1 MAVARPDHRGWPC
14 STRDLVGMRV
24 RIGDVVVGR
33 IVDVLLNRSLGH
45 VLGFVVEGRGA
56 HRHFLPWVAGTVE
69 DGHVVT
75 LSVFALLSTSEL
87 AFYLDN
93 GLPLREVLGAPPD
106 GNRILEDVLVDR
118 DGDVVSLVHR
128 PSGAN
133 GSRAHSA
140 REAAAS

>member
-1 MAVARPDHRGWPC
+1 M
-14 STRDLVGMRV
+14 VGLRL

-33 IVDVLLNRSLGH
+33 VAEVLLNRSLGH

-69 DGHVVT
+69 NGHVVA

-93 GLPLREVLGAPPD
+93 GVRLADVLGASRN
-106 GNRILEDVLVDR
+106 GATLEDVLVDR
-118 DGDVVSLVHR
+118 FGDVVSLVER
-128 PSGAN
+128 
-133 GSRAHSA
+133 SRADGGAPSK
-140 REAAAS
+140 AAAAAR

>member
-1 MAVARPDHRGWPC
+1 
-14 STRDLVGMRV
+14 
-24 RIGDVVVGR
+24 VVGR
-33 IVDVLLNRSLGH
+33 IVDVLLNRSIGH

-69 DGHVVT
+69 DGHVVA

-93 GLPLREVLGAPPD
+93 GLPLLDVVDAPHNGD
-106 GNRILEDVLVDR
+106 GILEDVLVDR
-118 DGDVVSLVHR
+118 DGDVVSVVR
-128 PSGAN
+128 RESEAN
-133 GSRAHSA
+133 GNRPA

>member
-1 MAVARPDHRGWPC
+1 
-14 STRDLVGMRV
+14 MRV

-33 IVDVLLNRSLGH
+33 IADVLLNRSLGH

-56 HRHFLPWVAGTVE
+56 HRHFLPWVAGMVE

-93 GLPLREVLGAPPD
+93 GLPLTSALGSPRNGSA
-106 GNRILEDVLVDR
+106 ILEDVLVDR

-128 PSGAN
+128 PSAAN
-133 GSRAHSA
+133 GAPASR
-140 REAAAS
+140 RAAAT

>member
-1 MAVARPDHRGWPC
+1 MAFAPSDDGGWPC
-14 STRDLVGMRV
+14 STRDIVGMRV
-24 RIGDVVVGR
+24 RVGDVVVGR

-56 HRHFLPWVAGTVE
+56 HRHFLPWVAGMVE
-69 DGHVVT
+69 DGHIVT

-93 GLPLREVLGAPPD
+93 GLPLASVLGAAPD
-106 GNRILEDVLVDR
+106 GGVILEDVLVDR
-118 DGDVVSLVHR
+118 DGDVVSLVQR

-133 GSRAHSA
+133 GARAP
-140 REAAAS
+140 RRAAAT

>member
-1 MAVARPDHRGWPC
+1 MAFAPSDDRGWPR
-14 STRDLVGMRV
+14 STRDVVGMRV

-33 IVDVLLNRSLGH
+33 ITEVLLNKSLGH

-93 GLPLREVLGAPPD
+93 GVPLADVLDAPRD
-106 GNRILEDVLVDR
+106 GNGILDDVLVDR
-118 DGDVVSLVHR
+118 EGDVASLVHR
-128 PSGAN
+128 PAGAN
-133 GSRAHSA
+133 GAHPT
-140 REAAAS
+140 RQAATS